1 MSVMNNKP
9 LPMLIVNA
17 KPQSVP
23 INRLLTE
30 NNKEKINVQ

>member
-9 LPMLIVNA
+9 LPILIVNA

-23 INRLLTE
+23 VNRLLADK
-30 NNKEKINVQ
+30 NKEKTNVR